1 MNTFWLKI
9 AGLAVV
15 VVGLIIVVKTL
26 SPKVEEALDFE
37 KMYEETEELVEA
49 QEAKLQAELAEA
61 EAKAKQAKAKHGET
75 EQPSVHPRPPR
86 PESDEIE
93 ELQQNIQAQK
103 LYQMAETEFK
113 IARRPLMSFKR
124 CVDYCRELIERYPD
138 SPEAAKARVLL
149 RRIPERHRKRYNITD
164 EEMGL

>member
-9 AGLAVV
+9 TGIAVV
-15 VVGLIIVVKTL
+15 VLGLIIAVKTL

-75 EQPSVHPRPPR
+75 EQPSVQPRPPR

-93 ELQQNIQAQK
+93 ELQQDIQAQK